1 MKTQQRHLQFHKRV
15 KDELRIEKEY
25 YEGILIGESIVDF
38 IIEACPRRIKLTR
51 YDYYSGFEF
60 LQNWH
65 QLKLNNDHKL
75 LIIYETL
82 SYTKK
87 EITLLKKQIKALLER
102 DPSIKVCY
110 YSFLNQV
117 SPNELKIWSNDEIIL
132 NQGILYGQSLL
143 GLNKQ
148 LRELLFNHPKI
159 KISSP
164 TRLRDMIKLEKLTMR
179 EIEIL
184 NLVVQGLSNADIGE
198 ELNIS
203 ANTVKNHITSLLTK
217 FHCLNRTQLVSL
229 AFRIGLVN

>member
-1 MKTQQRHLQFHKRV
+1 MKTQQRHLQFHNRV

-25 YEGILIGESIVDF
+25 YEGILIGESIIDF
-38 IIEACPRRIKLTR
+38 LIEACPRRIKLTR
-51 YDYYSGFEF
+51 YDYYSCFEF

-65 QLKLNNDHKL
+65 QLKSNHGRK

-82 SYTKK
+82 SYSEE
-87 EITLLKKQIKALLER
+87 EITFLKTQIKTAR
-102 DPSIKVCY
+102 DKDSSIKICY
-110 YSFLNQV
+110 YNFVNQIN
-117 SPNELKIWSNDEIIL
+117 PNELKLLSNDDIII
-132 NQGILYGQSLL
+132 NQEVLYGQSLL

-148 LRELLFNHPKI
+148 LRELLFQHPKI

-184 NLVVQGLSNADIGE
+184 NLIVQGLSNADIGE

-203 ANTVKNHITSLLTK
+203 ANTVKNHITSLLAK